1 VCNGG
6 SGGETPAPLAG
17 VRVRH
22 RDPRPAFAHA
32 AKIPRVPVYANDSS
46 ELAAIHRLT
55 QMKIDIAAISSI
67 SLVQT
72 LAQFAPSRRR

>member
-1 VCNGG
+1 VGKGG
-6 SGGETPAPLAG
+6 RGVETPARRVG

-22 RDPRPAFAHA
+22 RDARPAFAHA
-32 AKIPRVPVYANDSS
+32 AKIPRVPGYANDSS